1 MSTCKILQLQVK
13 VYNKFTFFVLYYSA
27 YLCNRICAE
36 CGKTSLNFPIW
47 GV

>member
-27 YLCNRICAE
+27 YLCNRIWSRNATDIA
-36 CGKTSLNFPIW
+36 KLSHL